1 MRLTHKSEYAL
12 LALIDLTE
20 LHVGVADAPGRE
32 KGFRRTVDIAEAKG
46 IPKKYLEQIL
56 LTLKRSGYVKS
67 RQGAEGG
74 YMLAKAP
81 DHIHLAEIIRL
92 MDGPLAPANSV
103 SSYFYQSTPLER
115 NEKIIAILKD
125 IRDYIAQKLENTTLL
140 DLV

>member
-20 LHVGVADAPGRE
+20 AFNAGMGI
-32 KGFRRTVDIAEAKG
+32 RRTMDIAEAKG

-74 YMLAKAP
+74 YALAKSP
-81 DHIHLAEIIRL
+81 KGIHVAEIIRL
-92 MDGPLAPANSV
+92 MDGPLAPADSV
-103 SSYFYQSTPLER
+103 SRYFYQSTPIEKSTKLLE
-115 NEKIIAILKD
+115 ILRD
-125 IRDYIAQKLENTTLL
+125 IRNYIAEKLENTTLA
-140 DLV
+140 DLS

>member
-20 LHVGVADAPGRE
+20 AAPG
-32 KGFRRTVDIAEAKG
+32 GMTGYRRTLDIAEAKG

-81 DHIHLAEIIRL
+81 SKIHLAEIIRL
-92 MDGPLAPANSV
+92 MDGPLAPADSV
-103 SSYFYQSTPLER
+103 STYFYQSTPIEKSEKLLE
-115 NEKIIAILKD
+115 ILRD
-125 IRDYIAQKLENTTLL
+125 IRNYISDKLEKTTLA